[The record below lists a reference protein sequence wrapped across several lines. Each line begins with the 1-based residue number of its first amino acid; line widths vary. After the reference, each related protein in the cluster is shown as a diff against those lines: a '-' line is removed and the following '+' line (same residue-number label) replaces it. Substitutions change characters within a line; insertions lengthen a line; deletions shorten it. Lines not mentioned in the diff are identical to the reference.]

1 VPGGTLLQRSA
12 SSRVLLLIA
21 FPFSRFLATA
31 CVYLADSM
39 LLILARL
46 GTRPLGTGI
55 SIVVSAAN
63 VVADVRGDAVRR
75 PLALII
81 ARVAGLSS
89 LALLRAPTAVS
100 LLAA

>member
-1 VPGGTLLQRSA
+1 
-12 SSRVLLLIA
+12 
-21 FPFSRFLATA
+21 
-31 CVYLADSM
+31 M
-39 LLILARL
+39 LLVLARL

-63 VVADVRGDAVRR
+63 VVTNIRGDAARR

-81 ARVAGLSS
+81 TRVARLSS
-89 LALLRAPTAVS
+89 LALLRAPTTIS